1 MQTNYSKAVAEE
13 PTGEQKLFFELKYL
27 DKAYCLSLQLISIFQ
42 DWFIFFQK
50 SLYKA
55 FNSMWDLG

>member
-27 DKAYCLSLQLISIFQ
+27 DKAYCLSLQLISVFQ
-42 DWFIFFQK
+42 DWFILFQ
-50 SLYKA
+50 
-55 FNSMWDLG
+55 NSFI